1 MLWIRNI
8 CDNLIVIGE
17 LVSKQYQIM
26 VILGGLGPEYNSFV
40 VTITSQAKPI
50 SIEELQS
57 HLMVFERQRSVEE
70 QTLIQSNVVLF

>member
-70 QTLIQSNVVLF
+70 QTLIQSNVALF

>member
-1 MLWIRNI
+1 MLWISNI

-70 QTLIQSNVVLF
+70 QTLIQSNVALF

>member
-57 HLMVFERQRSVEE
+57 HLMVFERQRSIEE
-70 QTLIQSNVVLF
+70 QTLIQSNVALF

>member
-1 MLWIRNI
+1 M
-8 CDNLIVIGE
+8 
-17 LVSKQYQIM
+17 SKQYQIM

-57 HLMVFERQRSVEE
+57 HLMVFERQRSIEE